1 LRMQPGQMDRDNL
14 PDAFKVY
21 SQIIVDENIPES
33 GYGAPVDLRMPN
45 LEIIADSFGGFGKG
59 LKIAQDSILNQFR
72 AEESFP
78 TILAVPLNAFEAIK
92 NVMDVESVVP
102 HKGIAS

>member
-1 LRMQPGQMDRDNL
+1 MDRDNL
-14 PDAFKVY
+14 PDAFKIY
-21 SQIIVDENIPES
+21 SQIIMDQDIPES

-45 LEIIADSFGGFGKG
+45 LEIIANSFGGFGKG

-72 AEESFP
+72 AEESFL
-78 TILAVPLNAFEAIK
+78 TVLTVALNALEAIQ
-92 NVMDVESVVP
+92 NVMDVEVVIP

>member
-1 LRMQPGQMDRDNL
+1 MDRDSL
-14 PDAFKVY
+14 PDTFKVY
-21 SQIIVDENIPES
+21 SQIIMNEDIPEP

-45 LEIIADSFGGFGKG
+45 LETIANSFGGFGKS

-72 AEESFP
+72 AEESFL
-78 TILAVPLNAFEAIK
+78 TVLTVPLNALQAIQ
-92 NVMDVESVVP
+92 NVMDVESVP